1 MEGIFDKPRM
11 SSCCCWFGDE
21 WEPEWLVPRNLGFTQ
36 WVTISHCRSLN
47 KGWGVIVVMTLRAS
61 VTEPFLCVLTSSL
74 QPSKE
79 ESIVILLFQKT
90 HIAKVTQLAGG
101 RSVIP
106 EPGRVA
112 GSGQG
117 LWNNRG

>member
-1 MEGIFDKPRM
+1 M
-11 SSCCCWFGDE
+11 
-21 WEPEWLVPRNLGFTQ
+21 
-36 WVTISHCRSLN
+36 
-47 KGWGVIVVMTLRAS
+47 IVVMTLRAS